1 MIESSSFTLRN
12 TIGTQRVASDP
23 IKVRKMKVHKPK
35 QYRQV
40 GEEMRNIAFY
50 ADLVKGGKENYA
62 EDVRIIAVA
71 GLRARYHRYM

>member
-1 MIESSSFTLRN
+1 
-12 TIGTQRVASDP
+12 
-23 IKVRKMKVHKPK
+23 MKVHKPK

-71 GLRARYHRYM
+71 GLRA